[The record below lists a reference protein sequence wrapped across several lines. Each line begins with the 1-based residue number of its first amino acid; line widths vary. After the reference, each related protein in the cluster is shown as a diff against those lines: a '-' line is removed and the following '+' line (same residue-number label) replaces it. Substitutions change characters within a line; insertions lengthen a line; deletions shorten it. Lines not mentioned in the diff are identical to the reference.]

1 MAIAPNLY
9 IKGDRDLL
17 VQVLQNLV
25 GNAIKYNVPE
35 GWLKLQ
41 ANCQGKRVIVTIVN
55 SSQNIPLSEAD
66 RIFDRFHR
74 GDSTQTQK
82 IAGSGLG
89 LSLAREIAR
98 AHGGDIKLNAAI
110 LGQTA
115 FTLSLPL
122 SDRD

>member
-1 MAIAPNLY
+1 MAISPSLY

-25 GNAIKYNVPE
+25 GNAIKYNLPD
-35 GWLKLQ
+35 GWLRLQ
-41 ANCQGKRVIVTIVN
+41 ANCHGKTVIVKIVN
-55 SSQNIPLSEAD
+55 SSQDICFRERD
-66 RIFDRFHR
+66 QIFDRFHR

-82 IAGSGLG
+82 ISGSGLG

-98 AHGGDIKLNAAI
+98 AHGGDIKLDTAI

-115 FTLSLPL
+115 FTLSLPVG
-122 SDRD
+122 D

>member
-1 MAIAPNLY
+1 
-9 IKGDRDLL
+9 
-17 VQVLQNLV
+17 
-25 GNAIKYNVPE
+25 VPK
-35 GWLKLQ
+35 GWLRLQ
-41 ANCQGKRVIVTIVN
+41 AKCQGKRVIVQIVN

-98 AHGGDIKLNAAI
+98 AHGGDIKLDAAI
-110 LGQTA
+110 LGQTS
-115 FTLSLPL
+115 FTLSLPIG
-122 SDRD
+122 DRD